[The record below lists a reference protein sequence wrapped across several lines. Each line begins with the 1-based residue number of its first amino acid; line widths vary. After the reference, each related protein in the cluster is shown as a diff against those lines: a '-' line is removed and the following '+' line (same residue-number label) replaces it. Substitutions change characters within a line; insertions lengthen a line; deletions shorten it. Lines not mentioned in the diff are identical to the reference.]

1 MTKDEYVKKLK
12 KYYDDNKLKQTDS
25 YGKGYT
31 YGLAEALVYAIGLA
45 GKLDESQ
52 KAVIPQFVAD
62 WIEEAKEY
70 YEDEVDPLRIIF
82 WIGDY
87 ISSAEPHYEWLKN
100 IDNQKLLFNA
110 IANGYEVEKEPE
122 LHVKLKGLIIGSA
135 YLNYNIPFKT
145 FSTNSLSSPK
155 HMNTEFTKSW
165 LAKNW
170 PEYEAYNNAGL
181 LEFEEVEN

>member
-1 MTKDEYVKKLK
+1 MTKDEYTEKLNE
-12 KYYDDNKLKQTDS
+12 YVDDNDLERED
-25 YGKGYT
+25 GLT
-31 YGLAEALVYAIGLA
+31 YLDGIQDAAALARQ
-45 GKLDESQ
+45 LDEPK

-62 WIEEAKEY
+62 WIEDAKLY
-70 YEDEVDPLRIIF
+70 YGNGIDPLRIIF
-82 WIGDY
+82 YMGEY
-87 ISSAEPHYEWLKN
+87 ISDTDSYYEWMKN
-100 IDNQKLLFNA
+100 IDNQKLLLNA

-122 LHVKLKGLIIGSA
+122 LHVKLKGLVIGSA

-181 LEFEEVEN
+181 LEFEEVSE